1 MANAPHLVGGGGH
14 ASLLGTALGGYQ
26 VQALIGRGAMGTVY
40 LAKDTALNRPVALK
54 VLLGSLAR
62 NPAMVRSF
70 YREAQAAAPLRHPGI
85 VRIFSAGVESGTPYI
100 AMEYVAGESL
110 DRFLRRKGTVSWQA
124 ALHVGAQLAEALDCA
139 HAAGVIHRDVKP
151 ANILLDR
158 QGRVRLADFGI
169 ARVAT
174 LEIQGGPTSG
184 VIGTPTYMSPEQ
196 CEGADVSSATDL
208 YSLGVVLFQMM
219 AGHAPFR
226 AETPQALVKQILSDD
241 APRLNK
247 LDPEIPDDVAR
258 LVAHLLQKEPG
269 ARPKSAAQV
278 AKTIERIRAEEG
290 GRSVVPEALSAFV
303 REQAV
308 ESNLRLM
315 TPVPQHAKTGK
326 GHDSSKS
333 PWYQHP
339 SLRWTAVV
347 SAAAVLVIGLALGVM
362 GHGGHGHAPAPAL
375 TALRF
380 SDETDG
386 GLRASAT
393 LDGFQ
398 FTRLRWAGESLLVEA
413 EGRPGSLLH
422 GATGLLSLAPG
433 AEEGFSVYAP
443 HAPLA
448 GPPAQWH
455 PVSMAYEIHTST
467 NGPLSHSLLMFRTTD
482 APGNAQTELLVQAIE
497 AAAPLNGPI
506 YRGAI
511 ARGANFRDRSY
522 SSPSVALH
530 PDGRRLCIALEDAKG
545 GTYLAEIEV
554 SQNSASEPV
563 ETRLTTLCH
572 AIVPGSIQYTPE
584 GDRIVYMRE
593 NKDQSRELWIVPRE
607 PSSSGILLSV
617 GHLDTDVALSPDGE
631 LAVAAVHGPEGGEAE
646 LRVIH
651 TLSGSVVARPGHGL
665 VGVEA
670 WLPSGEGFVVT
681 MGDPAQAY
689 VMRRAGDAFDAEP
702 LTTLDNGILGSAA
715 VSRDGRWIA
724 VIANRRS
731 EQSVV
736 FIPQPG
742 TRTRMASATGHA
754 ETVNP

>member
-1 MANAPHLVGGGGH
+1 MANAPHLVGGVGH

-85 VRIFSAGVESGTPYI
+85 VRIYSAGVESGTPYI

-124 ALHVGAQLAEALDCA
+124 ALHVGAQLAQALDCA

-174 LEIQGGPTSG
+174 LEAQAGGMSG

-196 CEGADVSSATDL
+196 CEGADLSPSTDL
-208 YSLGVVLFQMM
+208 YSLGVVMFQMM
-219 AGHAPFR
+219 ASHAPFR

-247 LDPEIPDDVAR
+247 LNPEIPDDVAR
-258 LVAHLLQKEPG
+258 LVAHLLQKEPA
-269 ARPKSAAQV
+269 ARPKSAVQV

-315 TPVPQHAKTGK
+315 TPVPQQGKTTT
-326 GHDSSKS
+326 GHDASEGN
-333 PWYQHP
+333 WYQRP
-339 SLRWTAVV
+339 SLRWTAAI
-347 SAAAVLVIGLALGVM
+347 SAAAVLVVGLAFGVM
-362 GHGGHGHAPAPAL
+362 GHGAHGHTPAPAL

-380 SDETDG
+380 SDEAEG

-422 GATGLLSLAPG
+422 GATGLLSVVPG
-433 AEEGFSVYAP
+433 TQEGFSLYAP

-448 GPPAQWH
+448 ATPAQWH
-455 PVSMAYEIHTST
+455 PVSMGYEIHTTT
-467 NGPLSHSLLMFRTTD
+467 NEPLSHSLLMFRTSD
-482 APGNAQTELLVQAIE
+482 ASGNAQTELLVQALE
-497 AAAPLNGPI
+497 AAAPLNVPI

-511 ARGANFRDRSY
+511 AYGANSMDRSY
-522 SSPSVALH
+522 NSPSVALH
-530 PDGRRLCIALEDAKG
+530 PDGRYLCVALEDADG

-563 ETRLTTLCH
+563 ETRLTTLSH
-572 AIVPGSIQYTPE
+572 AIVPGTIQYTPE
-584 GDRIVYMRE
+584 GDRIAYMRE
-593 NKDQSRELWIVPRE
+593 TTDKSRELWIIPRE
-607 PSSSGILLSV
+607 PGSAGVLLSV
-617 GHLDTDVALSPDGE
+617 GQLDTDVALSPDGE
-631 LAVAAVHGPEGGEAE
+631 LAVAAVYGPEGVEAE
-646 LRVIH
+646 LRVIDTH
-651 TLSGSVVARPGHGL
+651 TGAVVARPGHGR
-665 VGVEA
+665 VGIDA
-670 WLPSGEGFVVT
+670 WLPSREGFVAS
-681 MGDPAQAY
+681 MGDPAQVY
-689 VMRRAGDAFDAEP
+689 LMRRTGEAFNAEP
-702 LTTLDNGILGSAA
+702 LTSLEDGIRGSAA

-724 VIANRRS
+724 VITNRRS

-736 FIPQPG
+736 FIRQPG
-742 TRTRMASATGHA
+742 KRTRMASATGQV